1 MLNRSITTT
10 LAALAIAGAS
20 VTAAYASEEALLDAL
35 VKKGVLK
42 QADVEKIK
50 AESAHHGSGG
60 NSKIKLNESV
70 KEMSIYG
77 DLRLRWQHNQDNT
90 QAADAANSNQ
100 NQSNRF
106 RLSIGSNFKL
116 TDGVSAGVEL
126 STQSTANQ
134 RYVTYN
140 NAGGDYGLG
149 ISKAFIGWT
158 PSKEFTV
165 SAGRQSSPFY
175 STEMVWDND
184 VRVDGVTEKIDL
196 GALLGSGDGFHLH
209 FISGQFVGGDNLSF
223 NAGSENNRDGWL
235 FQSQLKAVAD
245 LGGAK
250 LTVAPGFQWSSGS
263 ASSALGSEINGRGVL
278 TNPGAAAVPAEYTY
292 EAFDINGVSL
302 GSDPTAVAAMGRAG
316 AAFLVK
322 NQTPGTGTAATAAT
336 NATSVN
342 YLNDLA
348 VLLVPG
354 DITFDLAGTKAKFL
368 WDFAYNFSAG
378 TTGAG
383 ARLTAPISSTQ
394 DRMAWLAGIQIG
406 ENKNKGDFSVFG
418 NYREIGA
425 GALNSFYSDS
435 DFALGQ
441 VGNQRGFKV
450 GGKYSLTKNATVT
463 AAYTASTN
471 IDQDNQGAAQTLS
484 SLNSTQLVTIDLG
497 LKF

>member
-42 QADVEKIK
+42 QADAQKIK
-50 AESAHHGSGG
+50 AESAHAGSGG

-70 KEMSIYG
+70 KEMAIYG

-90 QAADAANSNQ
+90 QIADPSNSNQ

-196 GALLGSGDGFHLH
+196 GALLGFGDGFHLH

-250 LTVAPGFQWSSGS
+250 LTIAPGFQWSS
-263 ASSALGSEINGRGVL
+263 ASSSNTLETEVNGRGAIP
-278 TNPGAAAVPAEYTY
+278 TTY
-292 EAFDINGVSL
+292 DAYDVNNVFL
-302 GSDPTAVAAMGRAG
+302 GRYGTAG
-316 AAFLVK
+316 AAL
-322 NQTPGTGTAATAAT
+322 AAPSAAYART
-336 NATSVN
+336 INGESSN

-348 VLLVPG
+348 VLLIPG
-354 DITFDLAGTKAKFL
+354 DVTFEVAGTKAKFL

-394 DRMAWLAGIQIG
+394 DRMAWLAGIQFG

-450 GGKYSLTKNATVT
+450 GGKYSLTKNATLT

-471 IDQDNQGAAQTLS
+471 IDQDNQGAVQTLS